1 MISESD
7 TLRIKNDAIIA
18 QDALQ
23 SLICSPKL
31 HENYVREKLTVVK
44 ECIKFIEQ
52 FERRA
57 IRHMAKAECQ
67 RDKLQ
72 EIAAEGIIYTSD
84 NLAELTK
91 KMNVQN
97 KKRERL
103 KRPSAINNRLKE
115 LGLPFVIKIAEDKQR
130 HKQYRLILDR

>member
-7 TLRIKNDAIIA
+7 TLRVKNDAIIA

-23 SLICSPKL
+23 SLICSPNL
-31 HENYVREKLTVVK
+31 HENYIREKLTVVK

-52 FERRA
+52 IEREA
-57 IRHMAKAECQ
+57 LRHMVKAERQ
-67 RDKLQ
+67 RIKLQ

-91 KMNVQN
+91 KINVQS

-115 LGLPFVIKIAEDKQR
+115 LGLPFAIKITEDKQR

>member
-52 FERRA
+52 FEKKA
-57 IRHMAKAECQ
+57 IRHMVKAECQ
-67 RDKLQ
+67 RNKLQ

-91 KMNVQN
+91 KMNIQN

-115 LGLPFVIKIAEDKQR
+115 LGLPFAIKITEDKQR

>member
-52 FERRA
+52 FEKKA
-57 IRHMAKAECQ
+57 IRHMVKAECQ

-91 KMNVQN
+91 KMNIQN

-115 LGLPFVIKIAEDKQR
+115 LGLPFAIKITEDKQR